1 MVLTAC
7 LLLQLS
13 AVCSK
18 EAQCHPGMAGE
29 APRLCEETGGG
40 VVPQCMQQ
48 GAAQTCSRACTLLG
62 CTMCSHPPWFLQEE
76 YSDITTLEQR
86 LQQVA
91 RTFVSSKN
99 NRQQQAQ
106 QQQRPASEGPPGS
119 QGGSAPSAST
129 AAPSVLL
136 QQQQGQ
142 QLFPGQVPGGLQ
154 RNAMMNGLG
163 GPGSLMPGAGMP
175 YQMAS
180 AALVANGMSGLGSR
194 AMPGVGPQAQPL
206 MSSPA
211 LGQPGIDPG
220 MGLIGMSPLQQQA
233 AALRSQA
240 ASPASVMGNGKPL
253 PAGVL
258 RGSAARDQATGPQSS
273 LGGSTVSCLHCAG
286 RSAAILGS
294 TGCMGHHMCNV
305 RATLGLHKLRSTHL
319 GWSDVLHLC
328 LASHETHAIH
338 HTSYAWL
345 IASFIGMQAV
355 PHQARGLVNGEL
367 VPALLC
373 QRLRACYTAACD
385 WPAQC

>member
-1 MVLTAC
+1 MHQS
-7 LLLQLS
+7 LQ
-13 AVCSK
+13 AG
-18 EAQCHPGMAGE
+18 GMHHVQNIL
-29 APRLCEETGGG
+29 P
-40 VVPQCMQQ
+40 
-48 GAAQTCSRACTLLG
+48 S
-62 CTMCSHPPWFLQEE
+62 FLQEE

-106 QQQRPASEGPPGS
+106 QQQQRPASAGPPGS

-129 AAPSVLL
+129 AAPSVL

-154 RNAMMNGLG
+154 RNAMLNGLG

-194 AMPGVGPQAQPL
+194 AMPGIGPQAQPL

-220 MGLIGMSPLQQQA
+220 MGLIGMSPLQQQQA

-240 ASPASVMGNGKPL
+240 ASPASLMGNGKPL

-273 LGGSTVSCLHCAG
+273 LGGSTVSCLHLAG
-286 RSAAILGS
+286 RSAAI
-294 TGCMGHHMCNV
+294 V
-305 RATLGLHKLRSTHL
+305 VAT
-319 GWSDVLHLC
+319 C
-328 LASHETHAIH
+328 C
-338 HTSYAWL
+338 
-345 IASFIGMQAV
+345 IGA
-355 PHQARGLVNGEL
+355 P
-367 VPALLC
+367 
-373 QRLRACYTAACD
+373 D
-385 WPAQC
+385 AQ

>member
-1 MVLTAC
+1 
-7 LLLQLS
+7 
-13 AVCSK
+13 
-18 EAQCHPGMAGE
+18 
-29 APRLCEETGGG
+29 
-40 VVPQCMQQ
+40 MQQ
-48 GAAQTCSRACTLLG
+48 SLQAVGMHHVQNILPSI
-62 CTMCSHPPWFLQEE
+62 LQEE

-99 NRQQQAQ
+99 NRQQHAQ
-106 QQQRPASEGPPGS
+106 QQQRPASAGPPGS

-142 QLFPGQVPGGLQ
+142 QLFPGQVPGGPQ
-154 RNAMMNGLG
+154 RNAMLNGLG

-180 AALVANGMSGLGSR
+180 TALVANGMSGLGSR

-220 MGLIGMSPLQQQA
+220 MGLIGMSPLQQQQA

-240 ASPASVMGNGKPL
+240 ASPASLMGNGKPL

-273 LGGSTVSCLHCAG
+273 LGASTVSCLHFAG
-286 RSAAILGS
+286 RSAAILVG
-294 TGCMGHHMCNV
+294 TVCMG
-305 RATLGLHKLRSTHL
+305 AP
-319 GWSDVLHLC
+319 
-328 LASHETHAIH
+328 
-338 HTSYAWL
+338 
-345 IASFIGMQAV
+345 AV
-355 PHQARGLVNGEL
+355 Q
-367 VPALLC
+367 
-373 QRLRACYTAACD
+373 
-385 WPAQC
+385 

>member
-1 MVLTAC
+1 M
-7 LLLQLS
+7 
-13 AVCSK
+13 
-18 EAQCHPGMAGE
+18 
-29 APRLCEETGGG
+29 
-40 VVPQCMQQ
+40 
-48 GAAQTCSRACTLLG
+48 
-62 CTMCSHPPWFLQEE
+62 
-76 YSDITTLEQR
+76 
-86 LQQVA
+86 
-91 RTFVSSKN
+91 SSKN

-106 QQQRPASEGPPGS
+106 QQQQRPASAGPPGS

-154 RNAMMNGLG
+154 RNAMLNGLG
-163 GPGSLMPGAGMP
+163 GPGSLMPGAAMP

-220 MGLIGMSPLQQQA
+220 MGLIGMSPLQQQQA

-240 ASPASVMGNGKPL
+240 ASPASLMGNGKPL

-273 LGGSTVSCLHCAG
+273 LGASPVSCLHLAG
-286 RSAAILGS
+286 RSAAIAGAKC
-294 TGCMGHHMCNV
+294 CMAAPNMQYRRNIRV
-305 RATLGLHKLRSTHL
+305 AQRSTHS
-319 GWSDVLHLC
+319 GCQPICTRVLMP
-328 LASHETHAIH
+328 ST
-338 HTSYAWL
+338 T
-345 IASFIGMQAV
+345 
-355 PHQARGLVNGEL
+355 
-367 VPALLC
+367 
-373 QRLRACYTAACD
+373 LR
-385 WPAQC
+385 PNS